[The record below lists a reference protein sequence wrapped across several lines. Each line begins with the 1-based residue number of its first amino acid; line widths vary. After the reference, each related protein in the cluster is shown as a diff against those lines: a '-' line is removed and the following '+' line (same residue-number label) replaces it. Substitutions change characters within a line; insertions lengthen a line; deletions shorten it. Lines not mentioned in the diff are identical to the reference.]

1 MRDFWK
7 IPGCLSVALVAL
19 GLSACGA
26 SSSKSAD
33 PVGTDAAASDAQVGD
48 AAPNLD
54 AVGADASLAAL
65 AADFCRQAA
74 GAKCAWA
81 FDCEGISA
89 ASRMVLGLAGDDVA
103 ECTENASAA
112 CVADT
117 ADRADRGTLVF
128 DSVEMSDCI
137 EGVGRA
143 PCVPTPAV
151 EWVADWRANVD
162 SRCGRVLGGNVAD
175 DGACAIPGDCET
187 RGAVCAEDA
196 CREPTLADLQVD
208 CDAKSSNEGVPNA
221 DPSCPGRLC
230 VQVGNNAADKEGI
243 CSVDCTESQSACP
256 VGAQC
261 LHISS
266 GSTQA
271 FYCTVPCQRDAQCR
285 NDFVCVPVDR
295 RTPLGAKHCWA
306 K

>member
-162 SRCGRVLGGNVAD
+162 SRCGRVLGGNVA
-175 DGACAIPGDCET
+175 GKARAT
-187 RGAVCAEDA
+187 
-196 CREPTLADLQVD
+196 
-208 CDAKSSNEGVPNA
+208 
-221 DPSCPGRLC
+221 SC
-230 VQVGNNAADKEGI
+230 
-243 CSVDCTESQSACP
+243 CTESLSGR
-256 VGAQC
+256 VGV
-261 LHISS
+261 SS
-266 GSTQA
+266 VKLDRVRVA
-271 FYCTVPCQRDAQCR
+271 FSFSFSVVAAAAAPSVAGRS
-285 NDFVCVPVDR
+285 
-295 RTPLGAKHCWA
+295 G
-306 K
+306 